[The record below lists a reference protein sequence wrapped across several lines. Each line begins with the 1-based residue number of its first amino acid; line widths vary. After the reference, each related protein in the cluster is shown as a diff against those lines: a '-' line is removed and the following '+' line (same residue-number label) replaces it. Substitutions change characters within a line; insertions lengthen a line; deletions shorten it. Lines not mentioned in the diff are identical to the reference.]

1 MTRRVT
7 VIKEVHMEQQ
17 EKEAEELRRLHTAIK
32 DFQFKDHN
40 LPCMEN
46 NL

>member
-17 EKEAEELRRLHTAIK
+17 EKLRRLHTAIK

-40 LPCMEN
+40 LPRMEN